1 MPPKI
6 TALFTAA
13 VFVLFTASCSM
24 WPTREIRTESDY
36 PSQNRVVLTVVKTN
50 GEVVEFSKTD
60 PGLVLGDE
68 IRGTARVLVNEKTE
82 IEGPFPQVKRRADGT
97 IAEVTDSKGKVHFVQ
112 AVLREEPNLLVVQE
126 RYSARLPIAIPLSDV
141 RLVTYKKTNTVL
153 TVAAIAVVGALGL
166 FALAMYALSRE

>member
-6 TALFTAA
+6 TALFTIPA
-13 VFVLFTASCSM
+13 FVLFTASCSM
-24 WPTREIRTESDY
+24 WPTREIRSEADY
-36 PSQNRVVLTVVKTN
+36 PSQNKRVLTVVKTN

-60 PGLVLGDE
+60 PGLVLRDE
-68 IRGTARVLVNEKTE
+68 IRGTARVLVSEKTE
-82 IEGPFPQVKRRADGT
+82 IEGPFPQIKRRADGT

-112 AVLREEPNLLVVQE
+112 VVLREEPNLLVVQE
-126 RYSARLPIAIPLSDV
+126 RYSDRRPIAIPLSDV

-166 FALAMYALSRE
+166 IALAAYSLSRD

>member
-1 MPPKI
+1 MSPKI

-13 VFVLFTASCSM
+13 AFTLFTASCSM
-24 WPTREIRTESDY
+24 WSTREIRMEFDY
-36 PSQNRVVLTVVKTN
+36 PSQNKRVLTVVKTN

-82 IEGPFPQVKRRADGT
+82 IEGPFPQIKRRADGA
-97 IAEVTDSKGKVHFVQ
+97 IAEVTDAKGNVHLVQ
-112 AVLREEPNLLVVQE
+112 TVLREEPNLLVFQE

-141 RLVTYKKTNTVL
+141 RLITYKKTNAVL
-153 TVAAIAVVGALGL
+153 TVAAIALVGALSL
-166 FALAMYALSRE
+166 FALAMYSLSRD

>member
-1 MPPKI
+1 MSLKI

-13 VFVLFTASCSM
+13 AFTLFTASCSM

-60 PGLVLGDE
+60 PGLVLGEE

>member
-1 MPPKI
+1 MSLKI

-13 VFVLFTASCSM
+13 AFTLFTASCSM

-97 IAEVTDSKGKVHFVQ
+97 IAEVTDAKGKVHLVQ
-112 AVLREEPNLLVVQE
+112 NVLREEPNLLVFQE
-126 RYSARLPIAIPLSDV
+126 RNSARLQIAIPLSDV

-153 TVAAIAVVGALGL
+153 TVAAIAVVGVLGL
-166 FALAMYALSRE
+166 FALATYYISRD

>member
-13 VFVLFTASCSM
+13 AFTLFTASCSM

-36 PSQNRVVLTVVKTN
+36 PSQNRRVLTVVKTN

-82 IEGPFPQVKRRADGT
+82 IEGPFPQIKRRTDGT
-97 IAEVTDSKGKVHFVQ
+97 ISEVTDSKGKVHLVQ
-112 AVLREEPNLLVVQE
+112 TVLREEPNLLVIQE

-141 RLVTYKKTNTVL
+141 RLITYKKPNTVL
-153 TVAAIAVVGALGL
+153 TVAAVAVAGALGL
-166 FALAMYALSRE
+166 LALAAYYIGRD

>member
-1 MPPKI
+1 MSPKI
-6 TALFTAA
+6 TALFTVAA
-13 VFVLFTASCSM
+13 FALFTASCSM

-36 PSQNRVVLTVVKTN
+36 PSQNRRVLTVVKTN

-82 IEGPFPQVKRRADGT
+82 IEGPFPQIERRADGT

-112 AVLREEPNLLVVQE
+112 NVLREEPNLLVVQE
-126 RYSARLPIAIPLSDV
+126 RYSARLQIAIPLSEV
-141 RLVTYKKTNTVL
+141 RLVTYKKPNTVL
-153 TVAAIAVVGALGL
+153 TIAAVAVAGALGL
-166 FALAMYALSRE
+166 IALAAYSLSRD

>member
-6 TALFTAA
+6 TAFSTIAA
-13 VFVLFTASCSM
+13 FVLFTASCSM

-97 IAEVTDSKGKVHFVQ
+97 IAEVTDSKGKVHFIQ

>member
-6 TALFTAA
+6 TALFTIPA
-13 VFVLFTASCSM
+13 FVLFTASCSM
-24 WPTREIRTESDY
+24 WPTREIRTEADY
-36 PSQNRVVLTVVKTN
+36 PSQNKRVLTVVKTN

-60 PGLVLGDE
+60 PGLVLRDE
-68 IRGTARVLVNEKTE
+68 IRGTARVLVSEKTE
-82 IEGPFPQVKRRADGT
+82 IEGPFPQIKRRADGT

-112 AVLREEPNLLVVQE
+112 VVLREEPNLLVVQE
-126 RYSARLPIAIPLSDV
+126 RYSDRRPIAIPLSDV

-166 FALAMYALSRE
+166 IALAAYSLSRD

>member
-1 MPPKI
+1 MSPKI

-13 VFVLFTASCSM
+13 AFTLFTASCST

-36 PSQNRVVLTVVKTN
+36 PSQNRRVLTVVKTN

-82 IEGPFPQVKRRADGT
+82 IEGPFPQIKRRADGT

-126 RYSARLPIAIPLSDV
+126 RYSARLPIAIPLSEV
-141 RLVTYKKTNTVL
+141 RLVTYKKPNTVL

-166 FALAMYALSRE
+166 FAVAMYSLSRE